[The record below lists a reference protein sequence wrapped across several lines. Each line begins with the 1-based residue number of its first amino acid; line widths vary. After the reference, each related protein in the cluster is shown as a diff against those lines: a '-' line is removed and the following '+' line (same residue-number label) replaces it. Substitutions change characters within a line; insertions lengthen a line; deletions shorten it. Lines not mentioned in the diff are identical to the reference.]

1 MPFLTVG
8 GTTVDVSATGSS
20 AERAPKMIGTR
31 ARAFNGSL
39 ISTERSR
46 KREWEFVTSLVTQAT
61 FETLETAVA
70 NGAFV
75 DCSGDALSGDTI
87 SCRVTI
93 TEAGFT
99 TLGSDHRRTLTLLLE
114 EV

>member
-1 MPFLTVG
+1 MPWLTVS
-8 GTTVDVSATGSS
+8 GTTVDVMADARSS
-20 AERAPKMIGTR
+20 EREPAMIGQI
-31 ARAFNGSL
+31 ARAFNGTL
-39 ISTERSR
+39 LSTERSR
-46 KREWEFVTSLVTQAT
+46 KREWSFTTAPIAQAT

-75 DCSGDALSGDTI
+75 DCTGDALSGDTI

-93 TEAGFT
+93 TEAGY
-99 TLGSDHRRTLTLLLE
+99 LPISGGHLRVLTLRLM